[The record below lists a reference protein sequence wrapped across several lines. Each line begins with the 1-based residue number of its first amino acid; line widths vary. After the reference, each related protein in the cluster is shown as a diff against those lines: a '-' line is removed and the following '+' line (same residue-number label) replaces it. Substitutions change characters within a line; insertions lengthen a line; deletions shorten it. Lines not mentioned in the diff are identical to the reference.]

1 MNELDLELYEAY
13 LDNTLD
19 SEAKKAFEARLL
31 DDTSF
36 KESFEAYKETSVFLS
51 EKYSDQ
57 EDLNA
62 FENNLK
68 NLSEEHFT
76 KKTSSGYKT
85 EIWKYAAAIVML
97 ITIGG
102 FFLMDND
109 QPQYTDFATYP
120 TISLVQRGSGDPMAK
135 KAENAFNN
143 KSFEEAT
150 AYLNELL
157 GNDPN
162 NQELLLYRGIAQTE
176 TGNYQNAYK
185 DLDEVASGS
194 SVYKNEALWQ
204 KALGLLKQKNYNKCK
219 LVLVEIP
226 PSADEYNKAQTLLKK
241 L

>member
-19 SEAKKAFEARLL
+19 PAAKKTFEARLL

-36 KESFEAYKETSVFLS
+36 AESFEAYKETSAYLT
-51 EKYSDQ
+51 EKFSDQ

-62 FENNLK
+62 FENNLENISK
-68 NLSEEHFT
+68 EHFI
-76 KKTSSGYKT
+76 KKAPSSYKT
-85 EIWKYAAAIVML
+85 EIWKYAAAIALL

-102 FFLMDND
+102 YFLMDND
-109 QPQYTDFATYP
+109 QPQYNDFATYP
-120 TISLVQRGSGDPMAK
+120 SISLVQRSSGNLMAK

-150 AYLNELL
+150 SYLNELL
-157 GNDPN
+157 HNDPN
-162 NQELLLYRGIAQTE
+162 NQELLLYRGIAQIETE
-176 TGNYQNAYK
+176 AYANAYK
-185 DLDEVASGS
+185 DLDKVAAGS
-194 SVYKNEALWQ
+194 SVYNNEALWQ

-226 PSADEYNKAQTLLKK
+226 PMADEYNKAQALLKK